1 MNTILTIILSV
12 LLTVFVAG
20 VYVVTD
26 NSSAFGGQMFYGASI
41 SPSADVS
48 EGYAIEHVTTKMS
61 VDNAAGRSDALAAI
75 SISPS
80 RDVSEG
86 SLVERPAGTGMYF
99 TSSDHP
105 CALDGLYGLSI
116 TPTDPSEGSF
126 ITGEC

>member
-26 NSSAFGGQMFYGASI
+26 NSSAFGGQVFYGASI

-80 RDVSEG
+80 TDVSEG
-86 SLVERPAGTGMYF
+86 SPSSVQAAQGF
-99 TSSDHP
+99 ATSSHK
-105 CALDGLYGLSI
+105 
-116 TPTDPSEGSF
+116 
-126 ITGEC
+126 